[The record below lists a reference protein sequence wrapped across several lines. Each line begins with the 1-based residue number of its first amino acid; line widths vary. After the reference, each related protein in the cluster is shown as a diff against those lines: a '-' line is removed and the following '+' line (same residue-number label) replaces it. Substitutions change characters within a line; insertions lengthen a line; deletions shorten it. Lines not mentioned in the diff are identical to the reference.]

1 MSGFNT
7 SIRSVNV
14 TLTHADRV
22 ILTVQIPK
30 TPPKRPYAF
39 KNAMTGH
46 LAGGESSKA
55 ARDSGTSRIGI
66 VLI

>member
-22 ILTVQIPK
+22 ILTVLNQK
-30 TPPKRPYAF
+30 TSPNPSYTL
-39 KNAMTGH
+39 KNGMTGH

-55 ARDSGTSRIGI
+55 ARDSGTSRI
-66 VLI
+66 